1 MTRFGGI
8 AGRYKDQMAD
18 SPPEYKVY
26 KTRKNPL
33 SGLGSRGLEGL
44 RKRPKGPKEPREKRE
59 ITPGRVLKWVALAAA
74 AWLLFALVL
83 FLISAQV
90 SGGLSP
96 RSERALSGNS
106 SLLLGS
112 TVLIIGT
119 DTRAGDSIDKSQ
131 TGPARADTL
140 MLLHTSIAGM
150 RRLSI
155 PRDAEADIPGHDRQK
170 INAAY
175 ALGGRPLTVETIEG
189 YMGNGLKINH
199 IMEIDFKGFPK
210 FIDSIGGVSVTAKRR
225 VCSPP
230 FDNFWKGLR
239 FKKGENDLT
248 GAKALGWARVR
259 KNECAPQ
266 ENDLDRAERQQ
277 ELLSGVRGQLVSP
290 ATFLRAPWVAW
301 NAPKAFKTDLHGP
314 GLLALGLDATVGGT
328 GESKVLKPSCL
339 DCGAGGSLR
348 IPKPERADAVDWLND
363 GD

>member
-26 KTRKNPL
+26 KARRNPF

-44 RKRPKGPKEPREKRE
+44 RKRKKTPKEPGEKRE
-59 ITPGRVLKWVALAAA
+59 ITPGRVIKWLALAALG
-74 AWLLFALVL
+74 WILLALVL

-96 RSERALSGNS
+96 RSEKALSGGS
-106 SLLLGS
+106 SLLAGS
-112 TVLIIGT
+112 NILVVGT
-119 DTRAGDSIDKSQ
+119 DSRAGDSIDKSQ
-131 TGPARADTL
+131 TGPPRADTI
-140 MLLHTSIAGM
+140 MILHTSLAGM

-155 PRDAEADIPGHDRQK
+155 PRDTEADIPGHDRQK

-175 ALGGRPLTVETIEG
+175 ALGGRPLLIDTVEG
-189 YMGNGLKINH
+189 YMGGDMKINH
-199 IMEIDFKGFPK
+199 VMEIDFKGFPK
-210 FIDSIGGVSVTAKRR
+210 FIDSIGGITVTAKRR

-230 FDNFWKGLR
+230 FDNFWKGLK
-239 FKKGENDLT
+239 FKKGENHLT

-266 ENDLDRAERQQ
+266 ENDLDRAARQQ
-277 ELLSGVRGQLVSP
+277 ELLSGVRGQLIGLG
-290 ATFLRAPWVAW
+290 TFVRAPWVAW

-314 GLLALGLDATVGGT
+314 GLMALAVDAGVGGT

-348 IPKPERADAVDWLND
+348 ISKPERADAVDWLKN